1 MERVQLIAI
10 CASLL
15 FLAYIGYLIVKG
27 KLREEY
33 SIVWLVCTAV
43 LIAFSFWRSG
53 LDYFSELMG
62 IKDPPNMVFT
72 GAIFA
77 VLIYLLHLSI
87 VASRLQKQNKELAQ
101 KIALLEEREKSAA
114 TND

>member
-62 IKDPPNMVFT
+62 IKDPPNKLKIGEVPVVIRERLGGHSSIEALGPLYYMVKVSIAMIFT
-72 GAIFA
+72 
-77 VLIYLLHLSI
+77 
-87 VASRLQKQNKELAQ
+87 
-101 KIALLEEREKSAA
+101 ALRR
-114 TND
+114 D